1 MNIVNVTQTQIDE
14 AASLIN
20 NAIENH
26 ATAVDVTG
34 LGVLYY
40 IGEALN
46 IRFVVDR
53 HCGHDACHDRQECIY
68 V

>member
-1 MNIVNVTQTQIDE
+1 MSFHEIPMTVSVTQDQIDE

-34 LGVLYY
+34 LGVLFH
-40 IGEALN
+40 IMETLA
-46 IRFVVDR
+46 IRLSTS
-53 HCGHDACHDRQECIY
+53 
-68 V
+68 